1 MTSNTHEKA
10 LGGTNS
16 KGLSTDTNGVYSAS
30 QKPVNQAFGSNS
42 DNHTEQF
49 RQAMHNAG
57 ITPPDSI
64 VDDGTLH
71 RFSTNGKPTDKSGW
85 YVLHGDGVPAGIFG
99 DWRTGQTVNWCSK
112 ADSRMTEA
120 ERQAH
125 SKRVQAMQRQRE
137 AEQAQHQQAAAT
149 NACNRWE
156 QAKPCADHPYLSRK
170 GIQPYGVK
178 LEGENLLIPLRTTD
192 CTVHSLQTIAL
203 DGTKMFMQGG
213 RITGCYYAM
222 GNPTDTITVCEGFAT
237 GASIYASTSQAV
249 AIAFNTG
256 NLEAVA
262 VALRAKYPTI
272 KIILGAD
279 DDHLTAGNPGLTKAR
294 AAAMAVGGY
303 LATPEFFGHDR
314 KEKDTDFNDLHQLA
328 GAEAVRACFDRAE
341 LVDSRAEQADGSVAE
356 SDPWSELQ
364 PLVTRAEAF
373 PYPID
378 ALPDSIRC
386 AVLEVAGFVKAP
398 IPLIAQSAL
407 TALSLAIQ
415 VHIDVERAEK
425 LTGPCSLF
433 MLAIA
438 DSGERKSSCDRY
450 FTNALYDYEARE
462 KEKAKP
468 LVRAYQ
474 TALDAWE
481 AQRSGVKSKITTLA
495 KEGQPNEDQIK
506 QLEDLDRN
514 KPKPPR
520 VPRLI
525 YADATPEALAS
536 CLANQWPSGGVLSN
550 EAGVVFGGHA
560 MGNDSAMRN
569 MALLNQLWDG
579 WLSATDRKTT
589 ESFAA
594 MVARL
599 TMGLQV
605 QEDPLRA
612 FFANTKG
619 LARGTGF
626 LARFLISWPT
636 STQGTRNFTDAPA
649 NWPALAAFNNR
660 LTAILNRHAPVDD
673 NGVLTP
679 TMLKLNPDAKQAWIH
694 CHDAIEKELST
705 GGDLYDLRDVGSK
718 AADNVARLAALFHV
732 FNGSIGAID
741 NNCIESAGTIVAWHL
756 QEAKRFFGELAVPTE
771 VFNQIRLEKWLLDY
785 CKQNRTG
792 KVQTKIFQQKGPS
805 SLRKKALIDSAVNEL
820 EELGRARIIKDGNQR
835 FIQIR
840 PELLEVST

>member
-1 MTSNTHEKA
+1 MNNNHIEKFKQEFYR
-10 LGGTNS
+10 LG
-16 KGLSTDTNGVYSAS
+16 L
-30 QKPVNQAFGSNS
+30 
-42 DNHTEQF
+42 
-49 RQAMHNAG
+49 
-57 ITPPDSI
+57 TPPDNI
-64 VDDGTLH
+64 VDDGAFH
-71 RFSTNGKPTDKSGW
+71 RFSTNDKARDSAGW
-85 YVLHGDGVPAGIFG
+85 YILHGDGIPAGCIG
-99 DWRTGQTVNWCSK
+99 DWRTSFTHSWCNK
-112 ADSRMTEA
+112 AENTMTAA
-120 ERQAH
+120 ERQTH
-125 SKRVQAMQRQRE
+125 RERVDAMKRQRD
-137 AEQAQHQQAAAT
+137 AEQAQLQEAAAT

-178 LEGENLLIPLRTTD
+178 REGENLLIPLRSADGTL
-192 CTVHSLQTIAL
+192 HSLQTISP
-203 DGTKMFMQGG
+203 DGTKMFMGGG
-213 RITGCYYAM
+213 RTKGCYFAI
-222 GNPTDTITVCEGFAT
+222 GSAIDSITVCEGFAT
-237 GASIYASTSQAV
+237 GASIHASTSQAIAV
-249 AIAFNTG
+249 AFNAG

-262 VALRAKYPTI
+262 VALRTTNPNI
-272 KIILGAD
+272 KITIAAD
-279 DDHLTAGNPGLTKAR
+279 DDHRTANNPGLTKAR
-294 AAAMAVGGY
+294 EAAAAVGGY
-303 LATPEFFGHDR
+303 LAIPEFFGHDR

-328 GAEAVRACFDRAE
+328 GEEAVRACFERAE
-341 LVDSRAEQADGSVAE
+341 LVDKGVEQTDGTVTE
-356 SDPWSELQ
+356 TDPWPELQ
-364 PLVTRAEAF
+364 PLIAHTEAC

-378 ALPDSIRC
+378 TLPDSVRC

-438 DSGERKSSCDRY
+438 DSGERKSSCDGY
-450 FTNALYDYEARE
+450 FTKALRDYEAQE

-468 LVRAYQ
+468 LTRAYQ

-481 AQRSGVKSKITTLA
+481 AQRSGVKSKITALA
-495 KEGQPNEDQIK
+495 KEGQPNEVEIK
-506 QLEDLDRN
+506 KLDDLDRN

-536 CLANQWPSGGVLSN
+536 CLATQWPSGGVLSN
-550 EAGVVFGGHA
+550 EAGVVLGGHA
-560 MGNDSAMRN
+560 MGHESAMRN

-579 WLSATDRKTT
+579 RLSATDRKTT
-589 ESFAA
+589 ESLAA

-605 QEDPLRA
+605 QEDTLRA

-626 LARFLISWPT
+626 FARFLISWPT
-636 STQGTRNFTDAPA
+636 STQGTRKFTEAPA

-660 LTAILNRHAPVDD
+660 LTAILNRQAPADD
-673 NGVLTP
+673 NGALTP
-679 TMLKLNPDAKQAWIH
+679 TMLKLSPEAKQAWIY
-694 CHDAIEKELST
+694 CHDAIEKELAT

-741 NNCIESAGTIVAWHL
+741 NNCVESAGTIVAWHL
-756 QEAKRFFGELAVPTE
+756 QEAKRFFGELSVPTE
-771 VFNQIRLEKWLLDY
+771 VSNQIRLETWLLDY
-785 CKQNRTG
+785 CKQNHTN
-792 KVQTKIFQQKGPS
+792 KVQTKIVQQKGPS

-820 EELGRARIIKDGNQR
+820 EELGRARIIKDGNHR

-840 PELLEVST
+840 PELLVVPR